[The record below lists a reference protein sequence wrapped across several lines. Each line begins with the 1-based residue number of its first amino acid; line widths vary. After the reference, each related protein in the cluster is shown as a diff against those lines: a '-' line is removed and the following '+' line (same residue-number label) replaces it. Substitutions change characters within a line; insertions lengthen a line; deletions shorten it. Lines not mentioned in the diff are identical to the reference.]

1 MSGYTLAQSYG
12 HGRTEQSTVLLPDP
26 DPGEGA
32 SLALERYDRWRL
44 IGCVFTIDTDATSGD
59 RYLTVEYPGGSGVSQ
74 QADGAAVTVTPSTT
88 GQRFVGSLNRG
99 VAEWN
104 TGTDVFFPLSG
115 LWLEAGRTV
124 ELLVAGAGAGDQ
136 LSNIYLTFDRTL
148 VRQDGSEKIRARELA
163 QQLVTELGG

>member
-12 HGRTEQSTVLLPDP
+12 HGRTEQSTILVPKP
-26 DPGEGA
+26 AAGQGA
-32 SLALERYDRWRL
+32 SLKLQRYDRWRL
-44 IGCVFTIDTDATSGD
+44 VGCVFTIDTDATGAD

-74 QADGAAVTVTPSTT
+74 QADGAAVLVTPSTS

-124 ELLVAGAGAGDQ
+124 QIAIAGVGVADQ
-136 LSNIYLTFDRTL
+136 LTNVYLTFDRTL
-148 VRQDGSEKIRARELA
+148 VKQDGSERIRALELA
-163 QQLVTELGG
+163 QELATELGG